1 MSIINKIW
9 NNKTFEAICE
19 GYYDT
24 MQFIGEGLVFL
35 LDCTTEAFSGSS
47 SSSNNSST
55 SSCANSCTPSR
66 SVEEETYEYWKGL
79 SYREQQDYFELNYKL
94 QEYGEN
100 YRYDNNEQMAKS
112 VAEIARRENRSFT
125 DKYDRY

>member
-9 NNKTFEAICE
+9 ESKAFEVMADVNYEILKGIGYVVKGVAEVSLDILTSIANNNVEVEENK
-19 GYYDT
+19 
-24 MQFIGEGLVFL
+24 
-35 LDCTTEAFSGSS
+35 
-47 SSSNNSST
+47 
-55 SSCANSCTPSR
+55 R

-79 SYREQQDYFELNYKL
+79 SYRDQQDYFALNYKL

-112 VAEIARRENRSFT
+112 VAEIARREGRSFC
-125 DKYDRY
+125 DKYDRF

>member
-9 NNKTFEAICE
+9 NSKTFEAISE
-19 GYYDT
+19 VNYEVLKGV
-24 MQFIGEGLVFL
+24 GSVVKGVAEVGLEVL
-35 LDCTTEAFSGSS
+35 SAVA
-47 SSSNNSST
+47 NNT
-55 SSCANSCTPSR
+55 VEVAENRR

-112 VAEIARRENRSFT
+112 VSEIARRENRSFC
-125 DKYDRY
+125 DKYDRF

>member
-9 NNKTFEAICE
+9 NSKTFEAISE
-19 GYYDT
+19 VNYEILKGV
-24 MQFIGEGLVFL
+24 GSVVKGVAEVS
-35 LDCTTEAFSGSS
+35 LDVLTGIANNATEVAE
-47 SSSNNSST
+47 N
-55 SSCANSCTPSR
+55 R
-66 SVEEETYEYWKGL
+66 KSVEEETYEYWKGL

-125 DKYDRY
+125 DKYDRF

>member
-9 NNKTFEAICE
+9 NSKTFEAISE
-19 GYYDT
+19 VNYEILKG
-24 MQFIGEGLVFL
+24 V
-35 LDCTTEAFSGSS
+35 GSVVKGVAEVS
-47 SSSNNSST
+47 LEVLTGIANNAAEVKENKRT
-55 SSCANSCTPSR
+55 
-66 SVEEETYEYWKGL
+66 VEEETYEYWKGL

-112 VAEIARRENRSFT
+112 VAEIARRERRSFC
-125 DKYDRY
+125 DKYDRF

>member
-9 NNKTFEAICE
+9 NSKTFEAISE
-19 GYYDT
+19 VNYEVLKGV
-24 MQFIGEGLVFL
+24 GSVVKGVAEVGLEVL
-35 LDCTTEAFSGSS
+35 SAVANNAVEVTE
-47 SSSNNSST
+47 NR
-55 SSCANSCTPSR
+55 R

-112 VAEIARRENRSFT
+112 VAEIARRENRSFC
-125 DKYDRY
+125 DKYDRF

>member
-9 NNKTFEAICE
+9 NSKTFETISEVNYEVLKGIGAVVKGVASAMCDVAEGMCE
-19 GYYDT
+19 QSYNINSHKED
-24 MQFIGEGLVFL
+24 V
-35 LDCTTEAFSGSS
+35 EA
-47 SSSNNSST
+47 
-55 SSCANSCTPSR
+55 
-66 SVEEETYEYWKGL
+66 ETYEYWKGL

-112 VAEIARRENRSFT
+112 VSEIARRENRSFT

>member
-9 NNKTFEAICE
+9 NSKTFEAISE
-19 GYYDT
+19 VNYEVLKGV
-24 MQFIGEGLVFL
+24 GSVVKGVAEVGLEVL
-35 LDCTTEAFSGSS
+35 SAVA
-47 SSSNNSST
+47 NN
-55 SSCANSCTPSR
+55 AAEVAENKR
-66 SVEEETYEYWKGL
+66 SVEDETYEYWKGL

-125 DKYDRY
+125 NKYDRF

>member
-9 NNKTFEAICE
+9 NSKTFEAISE
-19 GYYDT
+19 VNYEVLKGV
-24 MQFIGEGLVFL
+24 GSVVKGVAEVGLEVL
-35 LDCTTEAFSGSS
+35 SAVA
-47 SSSNNSST
+47 NN
-55 SSCANSCTPSR
+55 AAEVVENR
-66 SVEEETYEYWKGL
+66 KSVEEETYEYWKGL

-125 DKYDRY
+125 DKYDRF

>member
-9 NNKTFEAICE
+9 NSKTFEAISE
-19 GYYDT
+19 VNYEVLKGVGSV
-24 MQFIGEGLVFL
+24 IKGVAEVS
-35 LDCTTEAFSGSS
+35 LDVLSAIA
-47 SSSNNSST
+47 NNT
-55 SSCANSCTPSR
+55 VEVAENRR

-100 YRYDNNEQMAKS
+100 YRYDNNEQQAKS

-125 DKYDRY
+125 DKYNRF

>member
-9 NNKTFEAICE
+9 NSKTFEAISE
-19 GYYDT
+19 VNYEVLKGV
-24 MQFIGEGLVFL
+24 GSVVKGVAEVS
-35 LDCTTEAFSGSS
+35 LDVLSAIA
-47 SSSNNSST
+47 NNT
-55 SSCANSCTPSR
+55 IEVAENRR

-112 VAEIARRENRSFT
+112 VAEIARRENRTFC
-125 DKYDRY
+125 DKYDRF

>member
-9 NNKTFEAICE
+9 NSKTFEAISE
-19 GYYDT
+19 VNYEILKGV
-24 MQFIGEGLVFL
+24 GSVVKGVAEVS
-35 LDCTTEAFSGSS
+35 LDVLSAIA
-47 SSSNNSST
+47 NNT
-55 SSCANSCTPSR
+55 IEVAENRR

-100 YRYDNNEQMAKS
+100 YRYDNNELMAKS
-112 VAEIARRENRSFT
+112 VAEIARRENRTFC
-125 DKYDRY
+125 DKYDRF

>member
-9 NNKTFEAICE
+9 NSKTFEAISE
-19 GYYDT
+19 VNYEVLKGV
-24 MQFIGEGLVFL
+24 GSVVKGVAEVGLEVL
-35 LDCTTEAFSGSS
+35 SAIA
-47 SSSNNSST
+47 NNT
-55 SSCANSCTPSR
+55 IEVAENRR

-125 DKYDRY
+125 DKYDRF

>member
-9 NNKTFEAICE
+9 NSKTFEAIADVNYE
-19 GYYDT
+19 VLKGLGYVVKGVAEVSLDV
-24 MQFIGEGLVFL
+24 INGL
-35 LDCTTEAFSGSS
+35 A
-47 SSSNNSST
+47 NNT
-55 SSCANSCTPSR
+55 SEIEENKK
-66 SVEEETYEYWKGL
+66 SVEDETYEYWKGL
-79 SYREQQDYFELNYKL
+79 SYRDQQDYFALNYKL

-112 VAEIARRENRSFT
+112 VAEIARREGRSFC

>member
-9 NNKTFEAICE
+9 ESKAFEVMADVNYEVLKGIGSVVKGVAELSLDVLNAIANNTAEIAENK
-19 GYYDT
+19 
-24 MQFIGEGLVFL
+24 
-35 LDCTTEAFSGSS
+35 
-47 SSSNNSST
+47 
-55 SSCANSCTPSR
+55 R

-79 SYREQQDYFELNYKL
+79 SYREQQDYFALNYKL

-112 VAEIARRENRSFT
+112 VAEIARREGRSFC
-125 DKYDRY
+125 DKYDKY

>member
-9 NNKTFEAICE
+9 NSKTFEAISE
-19 GYYDT
+19 VNYEILKGV
-24 MQFIGEGLVFL
+24 GSVVKGVAEVS
-35 LDCTTEAFSGSS
+35 LDVLSAIA
-47 SSSNNSST
+47 NNT
-55 SSCANSCTPSR
+55 VEVAENRR

-100 YRYDNNEQMAKS
+100 YRYDNNEQQARS
-112 VAEIARRENRSFT
+112 VANIARRENRSFT
-125 DKYDRY
+125 DKYDRF

>member
-9 NNKTFEAICE
+9 NSKTFETISEVNYEVLKGVGSVVKGVAEVSLDVLSAIAINTIE
-19 GYYDT
+19 VA
-24 MQFIGEGLVFL
+24 E
-35 LDCTTEAFSGSS
+35 
-47 SSSNNSST
+47 NR
-55 SSCANSCTPSR
+55 R

-112 VAEIARRENRSFT
+112 VAEIARRENRSFC
-125 DKYDRY
+125 DKYDRF

>member
-1 MSIINKIW
+1 MEGFFMSIINKIW
-9 NNKTFEAICE
+9 NSKTFETISEVNYEVLKGVGSVVKGVAEVGLEVLSAIAINTIE
-19 GYYDT
+19 VA
-24 MQFIGEGLVFL
+24 E
-35 LDCTTEAFSGSS
+35 
-47 SSSNNSST
+47 NR
-55 SSCANSCTPSR
+55 R

-125 DKYDRY
+125 DKYDRF

>member
-9 NNKTFEAICE
+9 NSKTFEAISE
-19 GYYDT
+19 VNYEVLKGVGYVVK
-24 MQFIGEGLVFL
+24 GVAEVGLEVL
-35 LDCTTEAFSGSS
+35 SAVA
-47 SSSNNSST
+47 NNT
-55 SSCANSCTPSR
+55 VEVAENRR

-100 YRYDNNEQMAKS
+100 YRYDNNEQQARS
-112 VAEIARRENRSFT
+112 VANIARIENRSFT
-125 DKYDRY
+125 DKYDRF

>member
-9 NNKTFEAICE
+9 NSKTFEAISE
-19 GYYDT
+19 VNYEVLKGVGSV
-24 MQFIGEGLVFL
+24 IKGVAEVS
-35 LDCTTEAFSGSS
+35 LDVLSAVA
-47 SSSNNSST
+47 NNT
-55 SSCANSCTPSR
+55 IEVAENRR

-125 DKYDRY
+125 DKYDRF

>member
-9 NNKTFEAICE
+9 NSKTFEAISE
-19 GYYDT
+19 VNYEVLKGV
-24 MQFIGEGLVFL
+24 GSVVKGVAEVS
-35 LDCTTEAFSGSS
+35 LDVLSAIAINTIEVAE
-47 SSSNNSST
+47 NR
-55 SSCANSCTPSR
+55 R

-112 VAEIARRENRSFT
+112 VAEIARRENRSFC
-125 DKYDRY
+125 DKYDRF

>member
-9 NNKTFEAICE
+9 NSKTFEAISEINYEVLKGLGTIALGTLEVITDVANGMAERSCE
-19 GYYDT
+19 IRQQKKDY
-24 MQFIGEGLVFL
+24 
-35 LDCTTEAFSGSS
+35 EA
-47 SSSNNSST
+47 
-55 SSCANSCTPSR
+55 
-66 SVEEETYEYWKGL
+66 ETYEYWKGL

-112 VAEIARRENRSFT
+112 VAEIARKENRSFT
-125 DKYDRY
+125 NKYDRF

>member
-9 NNKTFEAICE
+9 NSKTFEAISEVNYEVLKGLGTVVKGVASAMCDVAEGMCE
-19 GYYDT
+19 QSCSISTHRED
-24 MQFIGEGLVFL
+24 V
-35 LDCTTEAFSGSS
+35 EA
-47 SSSNNSST
+47 
-55 SSCANSCTPSR
+55 
-66 SVEEETYEYWKGL
+66 ETYEYWKGL
-79 SYREQQDYFELNYKL
+79 SYREQQDYFALNYKL

-125 DKYDRY
+125 DKYDRF

>member
-9 NNKTFEAICE
+9 NSKTFETISEVNYEVLKGLGTVVKGVASAMCDVAEGMCE
-19 GYYDT
+19 QNYNINTHKED
-24 MQFIGEGLVFL
+24 V
-35 LDCTTEAFSGSS
+35 EA
-47 SSSNNSST
+47 
-55 SSCANSCTPSR
+55 
-66 SVEEETYEYWKGL
+66 ETYEYWKGL

-125 DKYDRY
+125 DKYDRF

>member
-9 NNKTFEAICE
+9 NSKTFEAISE
-19 GYYDT
+19 VNYEVLKGVGYVVKGVAEVSLEVLT
-24 MQFIGEGLVFL
+24 GI
-35 LDCTTEAFSGSS
+35 A
-47 SSSNNSST
+47 NNAAEVKENKRT
-55 SSCANSCTPSR
+55 
-66 SVEEETYEYWKGL
+66 VEEETYEYWKGL

-125 DKYDRY
+125 DKYDRF

>member
-9 NNKTFEAICE
+9 NSKTFEAISE
-19 GYYDT
+19 VNYEILKGV
-24 MQFIGEGLVFL
+24 GSVVKGVAEVS
-35 LDCTTEAFSGSS
+35 LDVLSAIA
-47 SSSNNSST
+47 NNT
-55 SSCANSCTPSR
+55 VEVAENRR

-100 YRYDNNEQMAKS
+100 YRYDNNELMAKS
-112 VAEIARRENRSFT
+112 VAEIARRENRTFC
-125 DKYDRY
+125 DKYDRF

>member
-9 NNKTFEAICE
+9 NSKTFEAISEVNYEVLKGLGAVVKGVANAMCDVAEGMCE
-19 GYYDT
+19 
-24 MQFIGEGLVFL
+24 Q
-35 LDCTTEAFSGSS
+35 
-47 SSSNNSST
+47 
-55 SSCANSCTPSR
+55 SCSINTHR
-66 SVEEETYEYWKGL
+66 EDVETETYEYWKGL

>member
-9 NNKTFEAICE
+9 NSKAFETISEVNYEVLKGVGSVIKGVAGVMCDVAEGMCE
-19 GYYDT
+19 ASYNVNSHKKD
-24 MQFIGEGLVFL
+24 V
-35 LDCTTEAFSGSS
+35 EA
-47 SSSNNSST
+47 
-55 SSCANSCTPSR
+55 
-66 SVEEETYEYWKGL
+66 ETYEYWKGL

-112 VAEIARRENRSFT
+112 VAEIARREGRSFC
-125 DKYDRY
+125 DKYDRF

>member
-9 NNKTFEAICE
+9 NSKTFEAISE
-19 GYYDT
+19 VNYEVLKGVGYVVK
-24 MQFIGEGLVFL
+24 GVAEVGLEVL
-35 LDCTTEAFSGSS
+35 SAVA
-47 SSSNNSST
+47 NNT
-55 SSCANSCTPSR
+55 VEVAENRR

-125 DKYDRY
+125 DKYDRF

>member
-9 NNKTFEAICE
+9 NSKTFEAISE
-19 GYYDT
+19 VNYEVLKGVGYVVKGVAEVSLEVLT
-24 MQFIGEGLVFL
+24 GIANNASEV
-35 LDCTTEAFSGSS
+35 TE
-47 SSSNNSST
+47 NR
-55 SSCANSCTPSR
+55 R

-125 DKYDRY
+125 DKYDRF

>member
-9 NNKTFEAICE
+9 NSKTFEAISE
-19 GYYDT
+19 VNYEILKGVGSV
-24 MQFIGEGLVFL
+24 IKGVAEVS
-35 LDCTTEAFSGSS
+35 LDVLSAIA
-47 SSSNNSST
+47 NNT
-55 SSCANSCTPSR
+55 VEVAENRR

-100 YRYDNNEQMAKS
+100 YRYDNNELMAKS

-125 DKYDRY
+125 DKYDRF